1 MYFLP
6 RHKYHLLLLLS
17 FIANLSVVTMAPM
30 LLLEYLQR
38 PLTPPQDVVPR
49 RVGKNTTSKL
59 FSHKD
64 IKNLQTW
71 EEFNYDNIMQEFQDV
86 LMQAS
91 IEDDSLAPSSP
102 QRTVNSENLVRAEV
116 CEILRPR
123 IRRALR
129 AGFTWMA
136 TSGTLRS

>member
-1 MYFLP
+1 
-6 RHKYHLLLLLS
+6 
-17 FIANLSVVTMAPM
+17 MAPM

-64 IKNLQTW
+64 IKNLQIW

>member
-38 PLTPPQDVVPR
+38 PLTPPQVVVPR

-59 FSHKD
+59 FS
-64 IKNLQTW
+64 QR
-71 EEFNYDNIMQEFQDV
+71 YQE
-86 LMQAS
+86 
-91 IEDDSLAPSSP
+91 SP
-102 QRTVNSENLVRAEV
+102 DLGRV
-116 CEILRPR
+116 
-123 IRRALR
+123 
-129 AGFTWMA
+129 
-136 TSGTLRS
+136 

>member
-38 PLTPPQDVVPR
+38 PLTPPQVVVPR

-64 IKNLQTW
+64 IKNLQIW

-91 IEDDSLAPSSP
+91 IEDDTLAPSSP
-102 QRTVNSENLVRAEV
+102 QRTVNSENLVRTEV

-136 TSGTLRS
+136 TSGTI